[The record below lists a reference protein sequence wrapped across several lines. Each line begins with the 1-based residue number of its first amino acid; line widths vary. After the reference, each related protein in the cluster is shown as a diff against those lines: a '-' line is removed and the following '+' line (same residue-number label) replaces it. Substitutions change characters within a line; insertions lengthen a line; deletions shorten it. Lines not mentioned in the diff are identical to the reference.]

1 MARNIGL
8 EVESLGMYV
17 DSQSSADEKVNVE
30 AEIRRALDNGGL
42 ISLLH
47 LDHQLGLGYDSLGQN
62 AALWPRNTLQ
72 ARSLMILGQQLVKC
86 THDWRT

>member
-42 ISLLH
+42 IS
-47 LDHQLGLGYDSLGQN
+47 
-62 AALWPRNTLQ
+62 
-72 ARSLMILGQQLVKC
+72 
-86 THDWRT
+86 